1 MGKLKRS
8 KRNIQWLEEHCVIPE
23 GKDVGIPL
31 VLRPWQ
37 KKILVQ
43 MYDTPT
49 RRIIISVG
57 RKNAKTALSAMIM
70 LLHLCGPE
78 AKVNSQLYSSALSR
92 DQAAIIYNLASKM
105 VKMSTTLREFVT
117 TRDTLKE
124 LYCSEIGTLYK
135 ALSADAATQFGLS
148 PVLVIHDELGQV
160 KGPMHPLYE
169 ALETATGA
177 QQEPL
182 SIIISTQ
189 AATDGDLLSILIDDA
204 KENHDKETKLVL
216 FSADM
221 KADPFSVETVKAA
234 NPAFGDFQNA
244 KETMAMAEAAR
255 RMPSREAQFRNL
267 VLNQRVEAANPFV
280 NQTVWA
286 SNGKTPDKNAEIW
299 FGGLDLSEINDLT
312 AFILVSPAGDVDST
326 FWLPQEGLTE
336 KSRLDRV
343 PYDVWAK
350 NGFLMTTPGK
360 SIQYEYVAKYL
371 YKILQE
377 KNIRKIAFD
386 RWNMRHLR
394 PWLIQAGLSETF
406 IDSRFVDFGQGYQSM
421 SPALR
426 TLETLLLD
434 ERLKHGGQ
442 PVLTMCAANS
452 VIKMDEAGSRK
463 LDKRKSR
470 GRIDGMVAL
479 AMATAVMA
487 EDQHD
492 KPVYPVDLEDMLV

>member
-1 MGKLKRS
+1 
-8 KRNIQWLEEHCVIPE
+8 
-23 GKDVGIPL
+23 
-31 VLRPWQ
+31 
-37 KKILVQ
+37 
-43 MYDTPT
+43 
-49 RRIIISVG
+49 
-57 RKNAKTALSAMIM
+57 
-70 LLHLCGPE
+70 
-78 AKVNSQLYSSALSR
+78 
-92 DQAAIIYNLASKM
+92 M

>member
-280 NQTVWA
+280 NRTVWA

>member
-1 MGKLKRS
+1 LGKLKRS

>member
-8 KRNIQWLEEHCVIPE
+8 KRNIQWLEEQCVIPE

-479 AMATAVMA
+479 AMAAAVMA

>member
-492 KPVYPVDLEDMLV
+492 KPVTQSI

>member
-1 MGKLKRS
+1 LAKLKRS
-8 KRNIQWLEEHCVIPE
+8 KRNIDWLEEHCVIPE
-23 GKDVGIPL
+23 GRDVGIPL

-37 KKILVQ
+37 KKILVKI
-43 MYDTPT
+43 YDSPT

-105 VKMSTTLREFVT
+105 VRMSATLREFVT

-124 LYCSEIGTLYK
+124 LFCSDLGTLYK

-148 PVLVIHDELGQV
+148 PILVIHDELGQV

-177 QQEPL
+177 QEEPL

-189 AATDGDLLSILIDDA
+189 ASTDADLLSVLIDDA
-204 KENHDKETKLVL
+204 IEGHDKETKLVL
-216 FSADM
+216 YSADM
-221 KADPFSVETVKAA
+221 EADPFSEKTVRAA
-234 NPAFGDFQNA
+234 NPAFGEFQNE
-244 KETMAMAEAAR
+244 KETMAMADAAR

-267 VLNQRVEAANPFV
+267 VLNQRVEASNPFV
-280 NQTVWA
+280 TKSVWA
-286 SNGKTPDKNAEIW
+286 ANGEEPNLEEELW

-312 AFILVSPAGDVDST
+312 AFILVSPSGDVNST
-326 FWLPQEGLTE
+326 FWLPSEGLEE
-336 KSRLDRV
+336 KSRMDRV
-343 PYDVWAK
+343 PYDIWAK
-350 NGFLMTTPGK
+350 KGFLKTTPGK
-360 SIQYEYVAKYL
+360 SIQYEYIAEYLAK
-371 YKILQE
+371 IFQE

-394 PWLIQAGLSETF
+394 PWLIQAGLSESF

-434 ERLKHGGQ
+434 ERLKHGNH
-442 PVLTMCAANS
+442 PVLQMCAANA
-452 VIKMDEAGSRK
+452 VVKMDEAGSRK

-470 GRIDGMVAL
+470 GRIDGMVSL

-492 KPVYPVDLEDMLV
+492 KPVYPVDLEEMLV

>member
-160 KGPMHPLYE
+160 KGPMPPLYE